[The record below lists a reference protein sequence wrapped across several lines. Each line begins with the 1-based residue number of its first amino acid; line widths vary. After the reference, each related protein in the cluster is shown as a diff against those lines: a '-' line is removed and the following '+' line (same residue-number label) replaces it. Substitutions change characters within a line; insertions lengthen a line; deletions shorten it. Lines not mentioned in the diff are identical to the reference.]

1 MGTAILENGTK
12 TELLKES
19 HLWISSTII
28 TPNPSQT
35 LIAQGDDLKLIENP
49 LIYFFS
55 EDTEP
60 TTTSIAKS
68 RPTKISLGNIKL
80 EVKSSSVKSS
90 NPQVHEKLEVLSMA
104 PGTSPQKTTEVG
116 SSPQVS
122 SPPVQAN
129 TKGSSPPKTSPQNT
143 IGGSSRPINIPPVHA
158 KPEVSPPPISN
169 PPVHAKPEVLSITSE
184 TSPHDTTAEPSPPI
198 NNLPVHAKPEVSPS
212 DVTSTSDSFSGTF
225 SNLPHLISDV
235 GSLPS
240 SFENISIISSEDIGP
255 LSENSGFQ
263 SASEGNPQLPNAS
276 KDQSSPTGSD
286 TSNNLS
292 SEDAQSSSENSNETK
307 APLIVGF
314 TLGVI
319 IFISAITFVG
329 YRFRKK
335 NADNHDERNTYQSDN
350 DEDRVIADKNRDIPV
365 INMGVNQNP
374 IRSKAKNSF
383 PTDSSFVEDST
394 ISYLGLEE
402 VHIISPSSPISVSG
416 SLNNSHLF
424 RRQTDWDGMNK
435 YQDNE
440 LVNSPL
446 SSISESNL
454 RVYSCVSSAYSGE
467 SLNPFKGGQFTSL
480 NMEDI

>member
-1 MGTAILENGTK
+1 
-12 TELLKES
+12 
-19 HLWISSTII
+19 
-28 TPNPSQT
+28 
-35 LIAQGDDLKLIENP
+35 
-49 LIYFFS
+49 
-55 EDTEP
+55 
-60 TTTSIAKS
+60 
-68 RPTKISLGNIKL
+68 
-80 EVKSSSVKSS
+80 
-90 NPQVHEKLEVLSMA
+90 
-104 PGTSPQKTTEVG
+104 
-116 SSPQVS
+116 
-122 SPPVQAN
+122 
-129 TKGSSPPKTSPQNT
+129 
-143 IGGSSRPINIPPVHA
+143 
-158 KPEVSPPPISN
+158 
-169 PPVHAKPEVLSITSE
+169 
-184 TSPHDTTAEPSPPI
+184 
-198 NNLPVHAKPEVSPS
+198 VHAKPEVSPS
-212 DVTSTSDSFSGTF
+212 DVTSTSDSFSGTV
-225 SNLPHLISDV
+225 SSLPHLIADV

-240 SFENISIISSEDIGP
+240 SFENMSIISSKDIEP

-263 SASEGNPQLPNAS
+263 SAPEGNPQLPNAS
-276 KDQSSPTGSD
+276 TDQSSPTGSE
-286 TSNNLS
+286 TSNNIS

-307 APLIVGF
+307 APLIVGC

-319 IFISAITFVG
+319 ILISAITFVG
-329 YRFRKK
+329 YRFRKN
-335 NADNHDERNTYQSDN
+335 NADNHEERNTYHSDD

-374 IRSKAKNSF
+374 IRSKATNSF
-383 PTDSSFVEDST
+383 PTDSSFAEDST

-467 SLNPFKGGQFTSL
+467 SLNPFKGGKFTSL